1 LAFVALYQ
9 EATMKNQYEDGVVV
23 ITGAATGRG
32 RAIASGAAQAGARR
46 YRTQLPKQV
55 LLPWGAS

>member
-1 LAFVALYQ
+1 
-9 EATMKNQYEDGVVV
+9 MKNQYEDGVVV